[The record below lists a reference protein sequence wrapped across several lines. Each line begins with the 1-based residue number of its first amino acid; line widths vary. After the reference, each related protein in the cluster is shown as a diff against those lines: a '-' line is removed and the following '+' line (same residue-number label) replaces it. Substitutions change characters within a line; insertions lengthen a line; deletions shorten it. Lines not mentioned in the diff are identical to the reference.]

1 MQSKSSVYIG
11 IDYGKKK
18 SGISISDNN
27 KVISFP
33 LITIETSS
41 LLGYIS
47 ELSLKEN
54 IEKIIIGKPLKLNN
68 DIHDL
73 EQSILKFIDKL
84 KNLYPK
90 IEIKRVDE
98 RFTSSI
104 SKQIILNSG
113 INKKKRLNK
122 FTIDKISAS
131 LILET
136 YLKTKS
142 ND

>member
-47 ELSLKEN
+47 ELILKEN

>member
-1 MQSKSSVYIG
+1 MQNKSSVYIG

-33 LITIETSS
+33 LITIETTS

>member
-1 MQSKSSVYIG
+1 MMI
-11 IDYGKKK
+11 IIHLPFEND
-18 SGISISDNN
+18 
-27 KVISFP
+27 
-33 LITIETSS
+33 L
-41 LLGYIS
+41 YIS
-47 ELSLKEN
+47 ELILKEN

>member
-1 MQSKSSVYIG
+1 MQNKSSVYIG

-18 SGISISDNN
+18 SGVSISDNN

-33 LITIETSS
+33 LITTETSS
-41 LLGYIS
+41 LLSYIND
-47 ELSLKEN
+47 LSLKEN
-54 IEKIIIGKPLKLNN
+54 IEKIIIGKPIKLNN
-68 DIHDL
+68 DIHDIEYNIL
-73 EQSILKFIDKL
+73 EFIENL
-84 KNLYPK
+84 KNLHPK

-104 SKQIILNSG
+104 SKQIILDSG
-113 INKKKRLNK
+113 INKKKRANK

-131 LILET
+131 LILES

>member
-1 MQSKSSVYIG
+1 MQNKSSVYIG

-18 SGISISDNN
+18 SGVSISDNN

-33 LITIETSS
+33 LITTETSS
-41 LLGYIS
+41 LLSYIND
-47 ELSLKEN
+47 LSLKEN
-54 IEKIIIGKPLKLNN
+54 IEKIIIGKPIKLNN
-68 DIHDL
+68 DIHDI
-73 EQSILKFIDKL
+73 EYSILEFIENL
-84 KNLYPK
+84 KNLHPK

-104 SKQIILNSG
+104 SKQIILDSG
-113 INKKKRLNK
+113 INKKKRANK

-131 LILET
+131 LILES